1 MTEAMS
7 DLFSS
12 LSLGTQSSLD
22 SSLFGTIGGDAT
34 GDPAVEG
41 LDELDQSN
49 ADQVSYF
56 QSEFAPQSGAYDA
69 LGSLLGGVSADDPGT
84 ELEQELEGVSSSDPA
99 TGLEQQLAGLLGSG
113 DGAESADDAF
123 LSDGL
128 PAPTYGSSG
137 LLLAESGLFGSSG
150 TDLFA

>member
-22 SSLFGTIGGDAT
+22 ASLFGAVGGGAS

-41 LDELDQSN
+41 LDQLDQSN
-49 ADQVSYF
+49 AEEVSYF
-56 QSEFAPQSGAYDA
+56 QSELAPQSGPSEA
-69 LGSLLGGVSADDPGT
+69 LGSLLGGASTTDPGSA
-84 ELEQELEGVSSSDPA
+84 LEQEL
-99 TGLEQQLAGLLGSG
+99 AGMLGSG
-113 DGAESADDAF
+113 DSAISADNTF

-128 PAPTYGSSG
+128 PAPSYGSSG